1 MYNPY
6 PQYSQYP
13 QMMGGQQ
20 VFPGA
25 VYGARPT
32 AKFTQPVTPEL
43 SKMLLQQNSD
53 LDVRITN
60 IDKIRSWCTHKEH
73 GTGHPA
79 LVENAD
85 GSVTCRICGETF
97 RLVDLSNEEE
107 IKKAVINISDIMNTV
122 KSAYADIPEE
132 FEKSY
137 MPILALI
144 AKLPDLAKRAVQNF
158 GMYEYYTGN
167 LQYAPQGGT
176 VNYWQAANGLANG
189 FNVFPQG
196 GMYQYPVYQQA
207 PVQPQPPIGGWAMP
221 PQGAPA
227 PAAQPAQ
234 APVAA
239 PAIDPYGMVYPGQ
252 MFTPQAQQI
261 PFNPLMATPGTR
273 AAPAPAPAATAAAP
287 APAPEVQQTK
297 QMSV

>member
-1 MYNPY
+1 MYQY
-6 PQYSQYP
+6 PQYP
-13 QMMGGQQ
+13 QMMGQAY
-20 VFPGA
+20 PGA

-32 AKFTQPVTPEL
+32 PKYTQPVTPEL

-53 LDVRITN
+53 LDVRISN

-73 GTGHPA
+73 GTGRPA

-97 RLVDLSNEEE
+97 NLVDLSNEEE
-107 IKKAVINISDIMNTV
+107 IKKHVVDIVNDMNTV
-122 KSAYADIPEE
+122 KAAYADIPEE

-137 MPILALI
+137 MQIIPLL

-167 LQYAPQGGT
+167 LQFAPQGGT
-176 VNYWQAANGLANG
+176 MNYFQAANGMANG
-189 FNVFPQG
+189 FNVFPQNT
-196 GMYQYPVYQQA
+196 MYQYPVYQQA
-207 PVQPQPPIGGWAMP
+207 PVQQPMGGWAVP
-221 PQGAPA
+221 PQAAPA
-227 PAAQPAQ
+227 PVAQPTA

-252 MFTPQAQQI
+252 MFTPQAQQV
-261 PFNPLMATPGTR
+261 PFNPLMATPGAM
-273 AAPAPAPAATAAAP
+273 AAPAPAPAPAAAP
-287 APAPEVQQTK
+287 AAEVQQTK